1 MGVGTDLV
9 HVPRLA
15 GVLARHPGFA
25 ARVYTPTEIA
35 YCKRHREPSARYAA
49 RFAAK
54 EAVLKALG
62 TGLARGMRWQD
73 VEVVSGPDGGPRVIL
88 HGRYCLVQYIQPGYY
103 LAGNRVSSVTI
114 STRLGPGW
122 PSALRRLSVAQPRT
136 PTTGGVHG

>member
-9 HVPRLA
+9 HVPRLQQ
-15 GVLARHPGFA
+15 VLARHVGFV

-35 YCKRHREPSARYAA
+35 YCEEHREPGPRYAA

-73 VEVVSGPDGGPRVIL
+73 VEIVAGPARQPRVVL
-88 HGRYCLVQYIQPGYY
+88 HGAVAEVARQQGVRAVQLSLSHAGEYA
-103 LAGNRVSSVTI
+103 LACAVTEPI
-114 STRLGPGW
+114 AAGPGER
-122 PSALRRLSVAQPRT
+122 P
-136 PTTGGVHG
+136 

>member
-9 HVPRLA
+9 HVPRIEE
-15 GVLARHPGFA
+15 VLARHPGFA

-35 YCKRHREPSARYAA
+35 YCEQHRVPGPRYAA

-73 VEVVSGPDGGPRVIL
+73 VEILAGPARRPVVRL
-88 HGRYCLVQYIQPGYY
+88 HGAVAETAR
-103 LAGNRVSSVTI
+103 
-114 STRLGPGW
+114 RLGVREVQISLSHAGEYALACAVTEPVGAT
-122 PSALRRLSVAQPRT
+122 PATGAVSAAQADRAP
-136 PTTGGVHG
+136 V

>member
-15 GVLARHPGFA
+15 RVLARHPGFA
-25 ARVYTPTEIA
+25 ARVYTRAEIA
-35 YCKRHREPSARYAA
+35 YCEGHREAAPRYAA

-73 VEVVSGPDGGPRVIL
+73 VEIVSQPDRVPLVSL
-88 HGRYCLVQYIQPGYY
+88 HGRV
-103 LAGNRVSSVTI
+103 AEVAR
-114 STRLGPGW
+114 RLGIRAVQVSLSHDGEYAVACAVTEPL
-122 PSALRRLSVAQPRT
+122 AL
-136 PTTGGVHG
+136 TGGEGV